1 MNDEL
6 FTLEDVT
13 SQMALWLME
22 EQNMSMQ
29 QALSAIFNSRTY
41 ELLQDTSTGLLSQ
54 SDAYIYDT
62 LLRELA

>member
-62 LLRELA
+62 LLRELS

>member
-6 FTLEDVT
+6 FALEDVT

-41 ELLQDTSTGLLSQ
+41 ELLQDASTGLLSQ

-62 LLRELA
+62 LLRELS